1 MNSLEQFQNLS
12 SQIKWPSRKDEAWKY
27 LSLKSLQEEN
37 FEPPSGSERPRLAD
51 LGSYLLPEYS
61 HLVIWNGEFVQA
73 LSSAGLNVMP
83 FEEALANKM
92 WLGFSMELENT
103 WQALGLKYEFFDEYI
118 LALRKNGFCLDVPSD
133 THLNQPVQILIGQDS
148 AHFFSEEIWVN
159 VGQRSKVDL
168 LVTHVGQ
175 GKSLAMGRLKL
186 RVQDSAS
193 VELIRSQQLPLEA
206 IDFFRTQVFL
216 EKNASLKTL
225 SFQKGASLARHN
237 VDVILKGEGA
247 MAEVNG
253 LYLTSGEQVC
263 DHHTRIDHVV
273 GNCVSRQLYK
283 GILDGHSRAVFD
295 GQVMIRKGAQ
305 KASSEQLNK
314 NLLLSSTAE
323 IDSKPQLEIGADDVK
338 ATHGSA
344 MGQMADEELFYLRSR
359 GIAPDEAKTMLA
371 RAYVEEIVDA
381 IGSPILQKTLR
392 NMVQS

>member
-27 LSLKSLQEEN
+27 LSLKSLQEAN
-37 FEPPSGSERPRLAD
+37 FVPRASSDRPRLERIRSH
-51 LGSYLLPEYS
+51 LSPEYS
-61 HLVIWNGEFVQA
+61 HLVIWNGEFVPE
-73 LSSAGLNVMP
+73 LSSPGLNVTP
-83 FEEALANKM
+83 LEKALKEKTWIDFETSLIRH
-92 WLGFSMELENT
+92 
-103 WQALGLKYEFFDEYI
+103 WQELGLQYEFFDEYI
-118 LALRKNGFCLDVPSD
+118 SALRKNGLCLNVPSD
-133 THLNQPVQILIGQDS
+133 TRLNQPVQILVGQDS
-148 AHFFSEEIWVN
+148 PHFFSEEIWIE
-159 VGQRSKVDL
+159 VGARSKVDL
-168 LVTHVGQ
+168 LVTHTGQ
-175 GKSLAMGRLKL
+175 GKSLAMGRLKMH
-186 RVQDSAS
+186 VQESAS
-193 VELIRSQQLPLEA
+193 VELIRAQRLPHEA
-206 IDFFRTQVFL
+206 VDFFRTQVFL

-225 SFQKGASLARHN
+225 SFQKGAALARHN

-253 LYLTSGEQVC
+253 LYFVGGEQVC

-273 GNCVSRQLYK
+273 GHCVSRQIYK
-283 GILDGHSRAVFD
+283 GILDGNSRAVFD

-305 KASSEQLNK
+305 KAFSEQLNK

-359 GIAPDEAKTMLA
+359 GIAADDAKAMLA

-381 IGSPILQKTLR
+381 IGSPTMQKTLR